1 MNSKENPKVFGFS
14 KDFVILLVGVTL
26 IAFIAPSVLDKIGHW
41 HERKWKY
48 QDARQRVEKAGGWE
62 SLKSSSLLFFTNVQ
76 SKPYFDEFYFW
87 RGKRHGTNPLPSSL
101 ETLQPW
107 RIQYLRDSNNIPIL
121 SLRLYGIHRTG
132 TYSEPYYAIWIVCT
146 NVSTN
151 YIPSMVGDGPG
162 RRGIIERKGDLIFEV
177 R

>member
-1 MNSKENPKVFGFS
+1 MATSEKTKYFGFF
-14 KDFVILLVGVTL
+14 KDFVILVVLF
-26 IAFIAPSVLDKIGHW
+26 AFIVFVLPPVLEKIGTQQ
-41 HERKWKY
+41 ERKHKY
-48 QDARQRVEKAGGWE
+48 ENARQRVEKAGSWE
-62 SLKSSSLLFFTNVQ
+62 NIKAVSLLFYNNIQ
-76 SKPYFDEFYFW
+76 SKPYFDEHYFW
-87 RGKRHGTNPLPSSL
+87 RGNRQNTNPLPTTL
-101 ETLQPW
+101 EILQPW

-132 TYSEPYYAIWIVCT
+132 MYSEPYYAIWVICT

-151 YIPSMVGDGPG
+151 YVPSMVGDGPG